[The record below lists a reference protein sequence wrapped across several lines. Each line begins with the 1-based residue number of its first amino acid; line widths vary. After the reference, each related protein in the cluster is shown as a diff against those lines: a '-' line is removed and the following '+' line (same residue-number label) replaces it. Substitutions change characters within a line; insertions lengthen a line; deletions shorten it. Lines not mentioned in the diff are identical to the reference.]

1 MMPPAEM
8 AASTPAE
15 PKGAKPWLCRFSGL
29 KKLNNTTI
37 TSSGTRNFSTL
48 IRLLDLAKVL
58 TL

>member
-1 MMPPAEM
+1 M

-15 PKGAKPWLCRFSGL
+15 PKGANPWLCRFSGL

-37 TSSGTRNFSTL
+37 TNSGTTNLITL